1 MTMTLAYLLDTS
13 IYSQPLKPTP
23 NANVVAR
30 WKTLGDGPLAIS
42 VITEAELRYGLAL
55 KGSAKLDAA
64 YAALLKGRFPVLPVD
79 QVVGDVFAEMKAT
92 QQRAGKPVADLDLL
106 IAATARTH
114 GLIVATLNIRHFTL
128 IADLVVEDWSLSE
141 LPPDDQPRP
150 SP

>member
-1 MTMTLAYLLDTS
+1 MALAYLLDTS

-23 NANVVAR
+23 NPNVVAR

-92 QQRAGKPVADLDLL
+92 QQRMGKPVPDLDLL
-106 IAATARTH
+106 IAATARAH
-114 GLIVATLNIRHFTL
+114 GLIVATLNVRHFAL
-128 IADLVVEDWSLSE
+128 IADIVVEDWGLAT
-141 LPPDDQPRP
+141 LPAGDPPGP
-150 SP
+150 NP